1 MELYLHSLCVSSWR
15 GQGQIYRGSVQM
27 STAGTWLST
36 SWICHLWRQK
46 SKVHCLIKAE
56 KQNGDD
62 EGFWISAC
70 QRFNV
75 QVSGE
80 AWVVP
85 TVRHHKMERRS
96 TFLLKR
102 RRIDFHFVKSGTV
115 MLRKLLHVDCGSHFL
130 SLVQYVAVWNIDNL
144 IVLDPKRYKLFV

>member
-1 MELYLHSLCVSSWR
+1 MEMTKAFVSR
-15 GQGQIYRGSVQM
+15 P
-27 STAGTWLST
+27 
-36 SWICHLWRQK
+36 
-46 SKVHCLIKAE
+46 
-56 KQNGDD
+56 
-62 EGFWISAC
+62 C

-85 TVRHHKMERRS
+85 PVRHHKMERRS

-115 MLRKLLHVDCGSHFL
+115 MLRKLMMSIVVVISCLLYSM
-130 SLVQYVAVWNIDNL
+130 SPYETL
-144 IVLDPKRYKLFV
+144 IT